1 MSFSQVYLYFL
12 ELLVFYRLVDARIL
26 IVKFSEIAKDCSPRK
41 GPCPTGLIQAQEE
54 TNASSE
60 TGSTEVFR
68 PICTS
73 PSSAFTP
80 YQNTVTPTTSPSVQ
94 SNSMDTTV
102 QMDPGGDLLS
112 EEGVSQDK
120 NGGQEKE

>member
-1 MSFSQVYLYFL
+1 MCLAAG
-12 ELLVFYRLVDARIL
+12 EW
-26 IVKFSEIAKDCSPRK
+26 
-41 GPCPTGLIQAQEE
+41 
-54 TNASSE
+54 
-60 TGSTEVFR
+60 EVFR

-102 QMDPGGDLLS
+102 QMDPGEDLLS
-112 EEGVSQDK
+112 EEGVSKDK
-120 NGGQEKE
+120 DEGQEEE